1 MHQPPGPAQGQ
12 DVAKATLQQ
21 QQLSTEQW
29 PRFVSQSKRGRSEH
43 LGIEDVE
50 SSRDNFSGIVEFRVY
65 SIPVE
70 KNVDESFLRISYLTF
85 RTSA

>member
-1 MHQPPGPAQGQ
+1 MHQPPGPAEGRG
-12 DVAKATLQQ
+12 VAKATLQ

-29 PRFVSQSKRGRSEH
+29 PRFVSHSKRGRSEH

-50 SSRDNFSGIVEFRVY
+50 SSGDNFLGLIEFRLY
-65 SIPVE
+65 SIPAE
-70 KNVDESFLRISYLTF
+70 KNDESFLRISYLTF